1 MHAFDY
7 SFDLEGYITKERF
20 ARLKEFASDKETPFV
35 VLSRDVVGRKY
46 DGLRRSMPYAD
57 IYYAIKANPDA
68 AILELLIEKGNC
80 FDIASVYEL
89 DWMLKLG
96 ASPERLSYGN
106 TIKKARDIRYAY
118 DRGVRRS
125 SDLDRKNTRLNS
137 SHRYISYAVFCLKK
151 KKTN

>member
-68 AILELLIEKGNC
+68 AILELLIEKGSC

-96 ASPERLSYGN
+96 AVPF
-106 TIKKARDIRYAY
+106 
-118 DRGVRRS
+118 
-125 SDLDRKNTRLNS
+125 TRLP
-137 SHRYISYAVFCLKK
+137 
-151 KKTN
+151 